1 MAQVQTETLILP
13 PKKKRPLKKTI
24 RNWAVVLVLIAIYAW
39 TFSNIGIDWSR
50 IFSEQTVRNVSRV
63 IPQLFSPDWSVSGE
77 AFVLMVETL
86 AMAYTGTLLA
96 AILAI
101 PFGFFAAKNMINS
114 KIINTA
120 SKWALDAIRAF
131 PEIMLALIFVAAV
144 GPSAFAGVLAIAIG
158 SIGMLG
164 KLYSEVIES
173 IDMNIVET
181 LEANG
186 ANKTQILFYGII
198 PQVIPE
204 FLSYAIYRYEI
215 DVRSSTIL
223 GLVGAG
229 GIGMMIQISTMN
241 RNWDEVGMA
250 LIIIILVVT
259 FIDYLSAYIRKRI
272 V

>member
-1 MAQVQTETLILP
+1 MAQSETLILP
-13 PKKKRPLKKTI
+13 PKKKRPVKKSI
-24 RNWAVVLVLIAIYAW
+24 RNWVIGIALLAIYIW
-39 TFSNIGIDWSR
+39 TFSSIGIDWSR
-50 IFSEQTVRNVSRV
+50 VFSDQTLNNVGRV
-63 IPQLFSPDWSVSGE
+63 IPQLFAPDWSVTAE
-77 AFVLMVETL
+77 ATLLMAETL

-96 AILAI
+96 AVLAI
-101 PFGFFAAKNMINS
+101 PFGFFAAKNMIKS
-114 KIINTA
+114 KIMNTA

-173 IDMNIVET
+173 IDMNVVET

-186 ANKTQILFYGII
+186 ANKLQILFYGII

-250 LIIIILVVT
+250 LIIIIIIVT
-259 FIDYLSAYIRKRI
+259 VIDYLSAYVRKKI

>member
-1 MAQVQTETLILP
+1 MEQTTTLPLP
-13 PKKKRPLKKTI
+13 PKKKIPRKKVI
-24 RNWAVVLVLIAIYAW
+24 RNWLIAAFLVAMYAW
-39 TFSNIGIDWSR
+39 TFSSIGINWGQ
-50 IFSEQTVRNVSRV
+50 IVSERTLNNMGRV
-63 IPQLFSPDWSVSGE
+63 IPQLFSPEWAVALD
-77 AFVLMVETL
+77 ALRLMGETL
-86 AMAYTGTLLA
+86 AMAYTGTLMAALLA
-96 AILAI
+96 V
-101 PFGFFAAKNMINS
+101 PFGFFAAKNMVDSRIV
-114 KIINTA
+114 NTA
-120 SKWALDAIRAF
+120 AKWALDGIRAF
-131 PEIMLALIFVAAV
+131 PEIMLALIFVAAI
-144 GPSAFAGVLAIAIG
+144 GPSAFAGVLAIAVG

-173 IDMNIVET
+173 IDMHVVES

-186 ANKTQILFYGII
+186 ANKAQILFYGII

-223 GLVGAG
+223 GLIGAG

-250 LIIIILVVT
+250 LLIIIFVVT
-259 FIDYLSAYIRKRI
+259 VIDYVSSAIRKRI